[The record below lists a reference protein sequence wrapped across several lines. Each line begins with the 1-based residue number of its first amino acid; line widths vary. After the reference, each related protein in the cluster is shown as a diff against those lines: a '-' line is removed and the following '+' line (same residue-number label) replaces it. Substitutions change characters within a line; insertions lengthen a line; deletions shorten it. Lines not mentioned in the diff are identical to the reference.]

1 MNDRGKDRLFVVI
14 PDKAF
19 PVREIGNWTIY
30 VSKTEQSAYIASSPS
45 TSPLRLAKKDLEE
58 LLKAMDQRPGGEKT
72 AREDVVVPNN
82 EDNREETPRNK
93 RQFRRFTRRC
103 EAEFTAGDVTSR
115 GIACDFSLNGLFLK
129 TNYPVTG
136 DTLIEITVHL
146 PDGAK
151 AKLKGKVKRSMKT
164 AIGKVMGMPVKSLK
178 NGMGVQLIE
187 RDASYLHFIRSLI

>member
-1 MNDRGKDRLFVVI
+1 MNDKVKDRLFVVI
-14 PDKAF
+14 PDNAF

-30 VSKTEQSAYIASSPS
+30 VSKTEQSVYIASSPS
-45 TSPLRLAKKDLEE
+45 TSPLRLAKNDLEK
-58 LLKAMDQRPGGEKT
+58 LLKAVGQRPGEEK
-72 AREDVVVPNN
+72 AALEEVVVPDN
-82 EDNREETPRNK
+82 EGDQEEDPRNK

-115 GIACDFSLNGLFLK
+115 GIASDFSLNGLFLK
-129 TNYPVTG
+129 TNYPVTA

-146 PDGAK
+146 PDGAT

-187 RDASYLHFIRSLI
+187 RDAAYLHFIRSLL

>member
-1 MNDRGKDRLFVVI
+1 MMDKGKDRLFVVI
-14 PDKAF
+14 PDNAF

-30 VSKTEQSAYIASSPS
+30 VSKTEQSVYIASSPS
-45 TSPLRLAKKDLEE
+45 TSPLRLAIKDLEE
-58 LLKAMDQRPGGEKT
+58 LLKVMGRHTGGEK
-72 AREDVVVPNN
+72 AAGEDIVVTNN
-82 EDNREETPRNK
+82 EIDREETSRNK

-115 GIACDFSLNGLFLK
+115 GIASDFSLNGLFLK
-129 TNYPVTG
+129 TNYPVTA

-146 PDGAK
+146 PGGAT

-187 RDASYLHFIRSLI
+187 RDAAYLHFIRSLL